1 MCHLC
6 LCSTQHAPKMN
17 SWSFPHKG
25 GPIPA
30 LWNQETLSGTL
41 YHCTKHH
48 VLGFICLSPMP
59 GSLSWSQP
67 KSLSFYFLDYFF
79 FFSRLLICLPTGF
92 PFFPCCF
99 SLSYFLHCHY
109 IRKKDTSMH
118 LHLLSQN
125 SRMVLSYHTNTKIL
139 TGPFRACLHSPDRS
153 HFTCC
158 LILWDPGLFS

>member
-79 FFSRLLICLPTGF
+79 FFLDYWYVFLLVFPSFPVAFLSAISYIVIIFERRIQVCISTSCLKILEW
-92 PFFPCCF
+92 F
-99 SLSYFLHCHY
+99 SLIIQIQKS
-109 IRKKDTSMH
+109 
-118 LHLLSQN
+118 
-125 SRMVLSYHTNTKIL
+125 
-139 TGPFRACLHSPDRS
+139 
-153 HFTCC
+153 
-158 LILWDPGLFS
+158 